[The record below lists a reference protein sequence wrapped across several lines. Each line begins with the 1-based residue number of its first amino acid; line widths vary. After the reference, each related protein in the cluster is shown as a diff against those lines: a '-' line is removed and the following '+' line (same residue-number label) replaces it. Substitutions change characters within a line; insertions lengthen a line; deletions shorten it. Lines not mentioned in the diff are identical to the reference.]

1 MNNMT
6 EKPLAATP
14 IKAARTGWRSAG
26 WLPLIERYSLIWLSL
41 LLLVVLPLILGD
53 FRLGLAGKYLSLAFC
68 AVGMVMIWGYGAFS
82 ASAREFSSAWAAT

>member
-14 IKAARTGWRSAG
+14 IKAARTGW
-26 WLPLIERYSLIWLSL
+26 LVLIERYSLIWLSL
-41 LLLVVLPLILGD
+41 LLLVVLPLLLGD

-82 ASAREFSSAWAAT
+82 ASARGYSSAWAAT

>member
-1 MNNMT
+1 
-6 EKPLAATP
+6 
-14 IKAARTGWRSAG
+14 G

-68 AVGMVMIWGYGAFS
+68 AVGMVMI
-82 ASAREFSSAWAAT
+82 

>member
-6 EKPLAATP
+6 EKPLSATP
-14 IKAARTGWRSAG
+14 VKAGRAGWLSAG